1 MLKQRIITA
10 LILAPIAIG
19 GVFLLPPFEFS
30 LFVGLVLT
38 VAAWE
43 WARLADYA
51 GPVRYAYALAMVILL
66 AGSTLLPPLAVLG
79 LGAAWWIAAFFLVIS
94 YPRSTNLWSS
104 RIVCSLLGAF
114 ILVPGFVGLIELKRL
129 PDSTF
134 LILLLFLLIWGADV
148 GAYFAGR
155 AFGRSK
161 LAPEVSPGKSWAGF
175 YGGLVMGMAI
185 ATGMALWKGSVDLLS
200 ARGLVFL
207 LGCAFVVVISVL
219 GDLAESMFKR
229 NRGVKDSSNLL
240 PGHGGF
246 LDRIDS
252 LLSAGPVFALF
263 IMTYG
268 WV

>member
-1 MLKQRIITA
+1 MLKQRIVTA

-19 GVFLLPPFEFS
+19 GVFILPPFEFS

-43 WARLADYA
+43 WARLADYS
-51 GPVRYAYALAMVILL
+51 GPVRYAYAVAMVILL
-66 AGSTLLPPLAVLG
+66 GGSTLLPPLVVLG

-104 RIVCSLLGAF
+104 RLVCSLLGVF

-134 LILLLFLLIWGADV
+134 LILLLFLLIWGADI

-161 LAPEVSPGKSWAGF
+161 LAPEVSPGKSWAGL
-175 YGGLVMGMAI
+175 YGGLVTAMAI
-185 ATGMALWKGSVDLLS
+185 ATCMALWKGSIDLLS
-200 ARGLVFL
+200 GRGLVFL
-207 LGCAFVVVISVL
+207 LGCAFVVMISVL

-263 IMTYG
+263 IITYG
-268 WV
+268 WM